1 MPRIP
6 ANSPYAPPHVRTVDE
21 YGNAISIP
29 TGRTVMQSPVSGN
42 YTNPLA
48 MMQALM
54 GGQAQRRFS
63 DPVIQATADANRA
76 LNLTRDPQ
84 RTAAIDA
91 RRREMR
97 VNQTSG
103 TPGQRERAYMRSIPA
118 HTVETNPDG
127 TQVSVLAPASS
138 PLPRRNPL
146 EVLRDYLISA
156 YRQEDMPEEEG
167 PSIGPMMLEVKR
179 PMPYDDPTPYDDM

>member
-1 MPRIP
+1 M
-6 ANSPYAPPHVRTVDE
+6 
-21 YGNAISIP
+21 
-29 TGRTVMQSPVSGN
+29 GRTVMQSPVSGN

-48 MMQALM
+48 IMQALM

-76 LNLTRDPQ
+76 LNLPRDPQ
-84 RTAAIDA
+84 RTADIDA

-118 HTVETNPDG
+118 HTVKTNPDG

-138 PLPRRNPL
+138 RMPQSSPLPRRNPL
-146 EVLRDYLISA
+146 EVLRDLVSV
-156 YRQEDMPEEEG
+156 YRQGFNVPEEEG
-167 PSIGPMMLEVKR
+167 PSIGPMILEEES
-179 PMPYDDPTPYDDM
+179 PMPYDDM